1 MFSRTYK
8 VDTFSRW
15 PPRVGGHN
23 GHVKS
28 YKVLCSHRSPYS
40 IIILGLGP
48 VPSANSSYPFRSST
62 LSLSLSL
69 ASPFNFLR
77 CVPSPSRTS
86 LLPVCPPPLVPAL
99 SFPNR
104 SFSSVPSPRLL
115 SPSSL
120 PSPPL
125 SKPHTRHVFILSRS
139 VRRLFRR
146 LPSGIMHLKRRRLKD
161 RRLCVPCSEFL
172 DIN

>member
-15 PPRVGGHN
+15 SPRVGGHN

-62 LSLSLSL
+62 LSLSLALS
-69 ASPFNFLR
+69 SPFNFLR

-86 LLPVCPPPLVPAL
+86 LLPVCPPPPPLFPAL

-104 SFSSVPSPRLL
+104 SFSFVPSPRL
-115 SPSSL
+115 SPL
-120 PSPPL
+120 PPPHFR
-125 SKPHTRHVFILSRS
+125 KPRTRHVFILSRS
-139 VRRLFRR
+139 VRRLFHR

>member
-15 PPRVGGHN
+15 SPRVGGHN

-62 LSLSLSL
+62 LSLSLS
-69 ASPFNFLR
+69 SPFNFLR

-86 LLPVCPPPLVPAL
+86 LLPPLCVSSSSL
-99 SFPNR
+99 
-104 SFSSVPSPRLL
+104 SSVPSPRLSL
-115 SPSSL
+115 SLLPYPSPRFRNLIHAMYLSSL
-120 PSPPL
+120 ASFAASSIGCL
-125 SKPHTRHVFILSRS
+125 LA
-139 VRRLFRR
+139 
-146 LPSGIMHLKRRRLKD
+146 
-161 RRLCVPCSEFL
+161 
-172 DIN
+172 

>member
-15 PPRVGGHN
+15 SPRVGGHN

-62 LSLSLSL
+62 LSLSLS
-69 ASPFNFLR
+69 SPFNFLR

-86 LLPVCPPPLVPAL
+86 LLPVCPPPLFPPFLLRVSL
-99 SFPNR
+99 SLSPLLY
-104 SFSSVPSPRLL
+104 PSPRFRNLIHAMYL
-115 SPSSL
+115 SSL
-120 PSPPL
+120 ASFAASSIGCL
-125 SKPHTRHVFILSRS
+125 LA
-139 VRRLFRR
+139 
-146 LPSGIMHLKRRRLKD
+146 
-161 RRLCVPCSEFL
+161 
-172 DIN
+172 